1 MWYTSL
7 WLRQFQRFW
16 KGTKEAFI
24 MFMLTEKRAVQWPH
38 LTVTTMDKLL
48 HGTLTC
54 VLDRYENKK
63 PEEKYGK
70 RRYIYIYIYIV
81 QKLENLQSP
90 LPVTWWCRNHI
101 VHSIFVPKDQ
111 RVDWEWTS
119 SMYVSVCACVTG
131 CEGVCVRAC
140 FSLYV
145 WERGREGTC
154 EIYRCLGVR
163 GWM

>member
-1 MWYTSL
+1 
-7 WLRQFQRFW
+7 
-16 KGTKEAFI
+16 

-70 RRYIYIYIYIV
+70 RRYTHTYIV
-81 QKLENLQSP
+81 QKLESFQSP

-101 VHSIFVPKDQ
+101 AHSIFVPKDQ

-119 SMYVSVCACVTG
+119 SMYVSMCPCVTG
-131 CEGVCVRAC
+131 CEGVRAC
-140 FSLYV
+140 VFFFV
-145 WERGREGTC
+145 CMWEMERGD
-154 EIYRCLGVR
+154 L
-163 GWM
+163 WDL